1 MVSRRK
7 RAVRWGFEKYD
18 LPGDIP
24 GMQHY
29 WITADGYSTQGSV
42 HVLGDS
48 FDESIEV
55 RVHSGKRAG
64 EETGATELLRLFAA
78 GFR

>member
-1 MVSRRK
+1 
-7 RAVRWGFEKYD
+7 
-18 LPGDIP
+18 
-24 GMQHY
+24 MQHY